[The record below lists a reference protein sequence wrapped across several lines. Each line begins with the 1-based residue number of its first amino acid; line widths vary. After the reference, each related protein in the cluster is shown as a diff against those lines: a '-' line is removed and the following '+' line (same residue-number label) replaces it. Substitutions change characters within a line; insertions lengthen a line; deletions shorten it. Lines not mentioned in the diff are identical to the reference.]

1 MVEIFYSLCTKNTV
15 IIRIFS
21 LQRMRYVAR
30 KNLENVILSGMYYQ
44 LDNNVY
50 DMQYIYVQ

>member
-1 MVEIFYSLCTKNTV
+1 
-15 IIRIFS
+15 
-21 LQRMRYVAR
+21 MRYVAR
-30 KNLENVILSGMYYQ
+30 KNLENVILSGMYNQ

>member
-1 MVEIFYSLCTKNTV
+1 MSLV
-15 IIRIFS
+15 
-21 LQRMRYVAR
+21 

-50 DMQYIYVQ
+50 DIQYIYVL